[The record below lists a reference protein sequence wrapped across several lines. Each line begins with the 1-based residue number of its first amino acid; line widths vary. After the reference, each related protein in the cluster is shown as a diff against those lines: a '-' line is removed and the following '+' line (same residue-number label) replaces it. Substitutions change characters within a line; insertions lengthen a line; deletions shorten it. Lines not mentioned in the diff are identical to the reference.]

1 MGILFGSSSC
11 LLAKAGITRLS
22 ELDIDAD
29 KDWEGYG
36 VFNLKEL
43 VPGMGQGDMLQRGD
57 SGVLE
62 KFSPG
67 SIGFELTSN
76 GPGHEVEWKAPP
88 GG

>member
-1 MGILFGSSSC
+1 MGILYGSSSC

-22 ELDIDAD
+22 ELEVDAD

-43 VPGMGQGDMLQRGD
+43 VPGMGNGDMLQRGD

-67 SIGFELTSN
+67 AIGFELTSN
-76 GPGHEVEWKAPP
+76 GPGQKVEWKAPP

>member
-1 MGILFGSSSC
+1 VGILFGSSGC
-11 LLAKAGITRLS
+11 LLVKAGITRLS
-22 ELDIDAD
+22 ELEIDAD
-29 KDWEGYG
+29 KDWEGHG

-43 VPGMGQGDMLQRGD
+43 APGMGKGDMLQRGG

-67 SIGFELTSN
+67 AIGFELTSN
-76 GPGHEVEWKAPP
+76 GLGQELEWKAPP